1 MEVLHD
7 VRPRRRVVVA
17 RTCAA
22 IVAALTL
29 IAAAACRGAP
39 DRAGQTADT
48 AVLQDRR
55 IAEGEVGRDT
65 LVRED
70 SAGRG
75 IVDTMPVSGE
85 IIFVL
90 AADSA
95 EGFLLY
101 HRKAGCIA
109 CHGPDG
115 EGLANLGP
123 SLRDDTWLHI
133 RGTPQEIAGI
143 VRTGIARPREAA
155 IAMPGLAARL
165 DADEVEQVAA
175 FVYSLSH
182 PGAAVSDTAAARRD
196 SLARLGDT
204 TSAAGRDTIPG
215 PGTPDTTPP

>member
-1 MEVLHD
+1 M
-7 VRPRRRVVVA
+7 RPQRRLIVV

-22 IVAALTL
+22 AAALIL
-29 IAAAACRGAP
+29 IATAACRDAP

-55 IAEGEVGRDT
+55 IAEGDVGRDT
-65 LVRED
+65 AAPDD
-70 SAGRG
+70 SAAS
-75 IVDTMPVSGE
+75 IIADTAAAPDE
-85 IIFVL
+85 IILVL

-123 SLRDDTWLHI
+123 SLRDETWLHI
-133 RGTPQEIAGI
+133 RGTPREIAEI

-165 DADEVEQVAA
+165 EPEEIEQVAA
-175 FVYSLSH
+175 YVYALSH

-196 SLARLGDT
+196 SLARLADT
-204 TSAAGRDTIPG
+204 TSGAPRDTIPR
-215 PGTPDTTPP
+215 PDAPDASPAP